1 MVDGDRQGWMMIV
14 LMGRAADDGDEADE
28 AADSDEADD
37 IE

>member
-14 LMGRAADDGDEADE
+14 LMGRAEDDGDEADE
-28 AADSDEADD
+28 AADSDD